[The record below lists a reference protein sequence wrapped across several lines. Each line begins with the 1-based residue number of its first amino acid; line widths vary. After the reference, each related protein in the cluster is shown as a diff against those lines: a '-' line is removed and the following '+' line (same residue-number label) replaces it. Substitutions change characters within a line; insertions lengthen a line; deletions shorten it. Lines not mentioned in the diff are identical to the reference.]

1 MNIKLK
7 IFILIILLVV
17 LAVLV
22 RKIQKKKIDLKYSLS
37 WFGLI
42 IVIIIFDLF
51 PELAQWLSE
60 LMGVKVP
67 SNFLLFSGMC
77 LVLIVIYTQTAA
89 ISKLSDDVRS
99 LTQKIGLLESRIREL
114 EDKNEEI

>member
-1 MNIKLK
+1 MNFKLK
-7 IFILIILLVV
+7 FIILFILIVV

-22 RKIQKKKIDLKYSLS
+22 RNIQKKKLDLKYSLS

-42 IVIIIFDLF
+42 ITLIIFDLF
-51 PELAQWLSE
+51 PELAQWMSE
-60 LMGVKVP
+60 VIGVKVP

-99 LTQKIGLLESRIREL
+99 LTQRIGLLESRIREL

>member
-1 MNIKLK
+1 MNFKLK
-7 IFILIILLVV
+7 FIILIILIVV

-22 RKIQKKKIDLKYSLS
+22 RNIQKKKLDLKYSLS

-42 IVIIIFDLF
+42 ITLIIFDLF
-51 PELAQWLSE
+51 PELAQWMSE
-60 LMGVKVP
+60 VIGVKVP
-67 SNFLLFSGMC
+67 SNFLLFSGIC

-99 LTQKIGLLESRIREL
+99 LTQRIGLLESRIREL

>member
-7 IFILIILLVV
+7 IFMLIILLVV

-60 LMGVKVP
+60 LIGVKVP

>member
-60 LMGVKVP
+60 LIGVKVP
-67 SNFLLFSGMC
+67 SNFLLFSG
-77 LVLIVIYTQTAA
+77 IVIYTQTAA

>member
-1 MNIKLK
+1 MNFKLK
-7 IFILIILLVV
+7 FIILFILIVV
-17 LAVLV
+17 LAVLI
-22 RKIQKKKIDLKYSLS
+22 RNIQKKKLDLKYSLS

-42 IVIIIFDLF
+42 ITLIIFDLF
-51 PELAQWLSE
+51 PELAQWMSE
-60 LMGVKVP
+60 VIGVKVP

>member
-60 LMGVKVP
+60 LIGVKVP
-67 SNFLLFSGMC
+67 SNFLLFS
-77 LVLIVIYTQTAA
+77 AA

>member
-1 MNIKLK
+1 M
-7 IFILIILLVV
+7 
-17 LAVLV
+17 
-22 RKIQKKKIDLKYSLS
+22 
-37 WFGLI
+37 
-42 IVIIIFDLF
+42 F
-51 PELAQWLSE
+51 PELAQWMSE
-60 LMGVKVP
+60 VIGVKVP

-77 LVLIVIYTQTAA
+77 LVLMVIYTQTAA